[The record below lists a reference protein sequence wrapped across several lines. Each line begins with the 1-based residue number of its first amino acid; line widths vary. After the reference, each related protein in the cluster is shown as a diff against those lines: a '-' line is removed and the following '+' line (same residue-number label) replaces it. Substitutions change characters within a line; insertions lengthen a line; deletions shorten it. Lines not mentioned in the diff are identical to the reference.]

1 MSTGT
6 TRPRTTINDLPY
18 ELKRYIAQLCADE
31 DERFD
36 TLFVVSREWAELVAP
51 FRFTTLKHSKATS
64 SDDTVLRERIVPL
77 RLEHVK
83 EHDLRDTPA
92 DIVLAA
98 IPLIGPAARALKLD
112 EASLEVLG
120 DALNLHI
127 EATKPSMVVA
137 ALHYIIS
144 APPHLQHVAVS
155 ITGTI
160 PLDLMEIQGSI
171 PVEKRSALRSF
182 VFEAPYLPT
191 TLLDLVSRASR
202 LEKLSL
208 SVTDPQVVSLP
219 FPPGV
224 TFANLG
230 DLTLGGAFSF
240 LVPLLDSA
248 QASTFPRLLYL
259 KLLIERVVMNS
270 RSRCPLHKLDKLLLP
285 SSLPHPTLSSIHLF
299 NPMRMFAPR
308 ELDYLERI
316 ARTRYAAYDILLTP
330 ERLFPSRAL
339 MFDAGWHATRSAA
352 STARAARD
360 VKRTVAFLQRWCDRI
375 DADGNVDGTEMGRLA
390 ELLTTAEFTQVP
402 LGAPSAAMQPTR
414 KINVF
419 VHFVN
424 ELELTA
430 LSTNYEEAEQAI
442 RDRFEVGDDKAVE
455 FFREFAVGWARIAP
469 SAWTEQLE
477 SERGTPVYRVQR
489 TSLRKAVSPSI
500 GSATGGADASSAH
513 ESPAHKLPAK
523 RKRGDSEES
532 VTFQVKTLTGKT
544 YPLTAFQHS
553 KAEHVKLLLER
564 LDGTPSEQQRLIFA
578 GRALK
583 DDRTLD
589 SIGIEDGATM
599 LMALTLRGGKPVI
612 YLFPPAHLPSAT
624 VSLSLP
630 PEWDVSALYPVVNVK
645 KDERGRPRVEWTVS
659 AAPDGSL
666 VELSSG
672 LELKYLFWEATTTG
686 RTSSWTPEPSFHPSS
701 PSLDRTNGVILPFNP
716 FLAHLDAAL
725 ARLSLHTAAR
735 NDFLTYW
742 MAHFTRI
749 RDAGQQVVFRFVPQA
764 EFARAAELEV
774 EPRPDVVTRAFLLFK
789 GVDAGAA
796 SEGWRSAEQVDWV
809 REVGIEEEK
818 VRDESLFRVLE
829 WGGMEVV

>member
-120 DALNLHI
+120 DAL
-127 EATKPSMVVA
+127 KS
-137 ALHYIIS
+137 
-144 APPHLQHVAVS
+144 
-155 ITGTI
+155 
-160 PLDLMEIQGSI
+160 
-171 PVEKRSALRSF
+171 
-182 VFEAPYLPT
+182 
-191 TLLDLVSRASR
+191 
-202 LEKLSL
+202 
-208 SVTDPQVVSLP
+208 VVSLP

-390 ELLTTAEFTQVP
+390 ELLTTADP

-624 VSLSLP
+624 VSLSFP